1 MDKPPLHDPNA
12 LMPTTSLALYMQT
25 QRALYAAGLPEKISA
40 LEAALR
46 QLDGGTDEPASQE
59 AALSVLAQAHK
70 LAGSGGTF
78 GFPAVSEAAAAIEKL
93 LSKNAGV
100 PGFPG
105 VEYRLSLEAGLQALK
120 AAAAADQPAV
130 ETPAAVL
137 TASSHAIAQPARPAR
152 LLHIIDPDG
161 VAAGQLADQL
171 SHGGYQIRVFTQP
184 AAADLAARQEAPAA
198 ILADITFSA
207 DPLVAW
213 PVLAAPGPATE
224 GRTPL
229 LLMGAGADFQ
239 TRLAAV
245 RAGAAGYFP
254 HPVDVRAITALLG
267 LLTSAEPTQPYRV
280 LIIED
285 DETLASF
292 YAGVLQSAGMQTC
305 VVTEP
310 RQVMAP
316 LADFQPDLI
325 TCDIHM
331 PQCNGIELATL
342 IRQQPE
348 FVRVPIIFLSAET
361 SLDQQAQAL
370 RQGGD
375 DFITKPVSPETLV
388 SAAQSRARR
397 HRSLLAAEDTLRIS
411 EERFRLVVETS
422 LDGFLQSL
430 PDGMVVAANQAACT
444 MFGMSEQQI
453 RAGGIAGLV
462 DSTDPRTAELVMEI
476 SRSARFRGE
485 LVCVRG
491 DGTRFPAEASS
502 SQHVNSDGDV
512 QVSVILR
519 DITERKLA
527 EQQILQLNAELETR
541 VEKRTAELTAATLEL
556 QAFSQALAHDL
567 RQPYIAING
576 MTRLLEKEMAAGI
589 SERGRHYLQR
599 IRAGVSQMNERTDS
613 LLALAQL
620 SRTQSHRE
628 QVDLG
633 AMAGA
638 VLKSLQQQHPERLV
652 ATRVQA
658 LPAVQA
664 DAGLALHL
672 LNILLGNAWKF
683 TSTRK
688 DAEITVGGEP
698 GTDGEMIFFVR
709 DNGVG
714 FDMTYADKLFT
725 AFQRLHAPGEFAGAG
740 IGLATARRIV
750 TRHGGRIWATSAPGQ
765 GACFYFTLARAK
777 P

>member
-1 MDKPPLHDPNA
+1 M
-12 LMPTTSLALYMQT
+12 TSLALYMQT
-25 QRALYAAGLPEKISA
+25 QRALYADGLPEKIRA
-40 LEAALR
+40 LEAALH
-46 QLDGGTDEPASQE
+46 QLDGGTAGPSGQ
-59 AALSVLAQAHK
+59 AAVLFVLAQAHK

-78 GFPAVSEAAAAIEKL
+78 GFPAVSEAAARMERI
-93 LSKNAGV
+93 LSENAGV
-100 PGFPG
+100 PGFPDG
-105 VEYRLSLEAGLQALK
+105 DDRLMLQASLEALK
-120 AAAAADQPAV
+120 AAATKDGSGADAPASA
-130 ETPAAVL
+130 P
-137 TASSHAIAQPARPAR
+137 TASSEAAVRQPAGPAR

-161 VAAGQLADQL
+161 VAASQLADQL
-171 SHGGYQIRVFTQP
+171 GHGGYQIRVFSRP
-184 AAADLAARQEAPAA
+184 AEANQAALQEAPAA
-198 ILADITFSA
+198 ILADIAFSA
-207 DPLVAW
+207 DPLVARQG
-213 PVLAAPGPATE
+213 LAAPGPTTE
-224 GRTPL
+224 GRAPL
-229 LLMGAGADFQ
+229 LLMGAGTDFP

-254 HPVDVRAITALLG
+254 RPLDVRAIIALLD

-285 DETLASF
+285 DEALAGF
-292 YAGVLQSAGMQTC
+292 YAGVLQAAGMQTC
-305 VVTEP
+305 IVTEP
-310 RQVMAP
+310 PQVMAP
-316 LADFQPDLI
+316 LVDFRPDVI

-348 FVRVPIIFLSAET
+348 FVRVPIIFLSTET
-361 SLDQQAQAL
+361 SLDKQAQAL

-430 PDGMVVAANQAACT
+430 PDGTVVAANQAACT
-444 MFGMSEQQI
+444 MFRMSEQQI
-453 RAGGIAGLV
+453 RAAGIAGLV
-462 DSTDPRTAELVMEI
+462 DATDPAMAGLMTQI

-485 LVCVRG
+485 LTCVRG

-502 SQHVNSDGDV
+502 SQHVNSEGDV
-512 QVSVILR
+512 QGSVILR

-620 SRTQSHRE
+620 SRTQSRRE

-638 VLKSLQQQHPERLV
+638 ILKSLQQQHPERLV
-652 ATRVQA
+652 ASRVQT

-664 DAGLALHL
+664 DAGLVLHL
-672 LNILLGNAWKF
+672 LNTLLGNAWKF
-683 TSTRK
+683 TSRQAH
-688 DAEITVGGEP
+688 AEITVGSEP
-698 GTDGEMIFFVR
+698 DTDGEIIFFVR

-714 FDMTYADKLFT
+714 FDMAYADKLFT
-725 AFQRLHAPGEFAGAG
+725 AFQRLHSPSEFAGAG
-740 IGLATARRIV
+740 IGLATARSIV

-765 GACFYFTLARAK
+765 GACFYFTLAPASR
-777 P
+777 